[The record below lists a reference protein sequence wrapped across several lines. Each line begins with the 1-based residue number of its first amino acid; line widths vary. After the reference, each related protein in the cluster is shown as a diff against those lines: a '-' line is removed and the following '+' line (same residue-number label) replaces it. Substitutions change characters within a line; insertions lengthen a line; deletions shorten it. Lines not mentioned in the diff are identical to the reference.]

1 MPSKSA
7 AFTSREDVGCGV
19 IVGVG
24 VDVAGMLVDVGLFSG
39 VALARVAVGEGGALQ
54 AATRKMPSKTKIS
67 TSIREIIEGV
77 IIPTAV

>member
-54 AATRKMPSKTKIS
+54 AVTRKMPNRSENS
-67 TSIREIIEGV
+67 TSMREKIEGV
-77 IIPTAV
+77 SIPSAV